1 MVSLVAVCILV
12 LPALAG
18 AMTADELFEDGNRL
32 FRDDLYWAAL
42 LRYGQAAEAGM
53 DSALLHYNTGV
64 AHYRAGQHIRARES
78 LEKAAASSRLRVLAH
93 YNLGLN
99 AHALGNMD
107 EALDWFRLAR
117 DQEEKPKISRYA
129 REAITRIRRAQQQAD
144 VLATRVE
151 ERREEQ
157 QRNFGDLSLYAQV
170 GFASDDNVFRTPAE
184 PYVDFSDPNQP
195 LVVPEVQSGTYV
207 PVRLGARY
215 MINSLPY
222 EGFYGAYRLAGRY
235 YQDEELDNANEYRH
249 ELSFG
254 NEYIRARDKRK
265 REVYSAFKIT
275 QAEETYYDPDDGAV
289 REIDGVDIGDR
300 FNYLRYGPE
309 LRLRQSYGRLSVGT
323 VFIGQLWDYE
333 DVEAV
338 PSYDHEYFRLG
349 LHVQYRFTRT
359 SLLRVNVE
367 KSSRRYS
374 DRPSFDLDGNQL
386 ITNPTL
392 RYDYLVASLTAR
404 QRITRSMWFGFEY
417 ERTDRE
423 DRFVGYND
431 YVRDHYGFEFRWS
444 PGRRFDLDLDAY
456 YRNYNYP
463 TAFAFNEPTQ
473 PSKTLETAQARLSA
487 SYRFMRSLSLVLH
500 ARLRDNVSNDLRI
513 QYDRREFGLS
523 LHWEP

>member
-1 MVSLVAVCILV
+1 
-12 LPALAG
+12 
-18 AMTADELFEDGNRL
+18 MTANELFEDGNRL

-78 LEKAAASSRLRVLAH
+78 LEKAADATRLRVLAH

-99 AHALGNMD
+99 AYALGDMD
-107 EALDWFRLAR
+107 EALDWFRRAR

-129 REAITRIRRAQQQAD
+129 RKAITRIRRAQRAAD
-144 VLATRVE
+144 LVATRAE
-151 ERREEQ
+151 ERREER
-157 QRNFGDLSLYAQV
+157 QRSFGNLDLYARV

-184 PYVDFSDPNQP
+184 PYVDFSNPDRP
-195 LVVPEVQSGTYV
+195 LIVPEVRSGTYL
-207 PVRLGARY
+207 PLRLGARY
-215 MINSLPY
+215 IINSLPY

-235 YQDEELDNANEYRH
+235 YQDEELENANEYRH

-254 NEYIRARDKRK
+254 NEYVRAGDERK

-275 QAEETYYDPDDGAV
+275 QVDETYYDPDDGAA
-289 REIDGVDIGDR
+289 REVGGADIGER
-300 FNYLRYGPE
+300 FDYLRYGPE
-309 LRLRQSYGRLSVGT
+309 LRLRQSYGRLSIGT
-323 VFIGQLWDYE
+323 VLIGQLRDYE

-349 LHVQYRFTRT
+349 LHVQYRFRPT
-359 SLLRVNVE
+359 SLLRVKVE

-374 DRPSFDLDGNQL
+374 DRPSFDLDGNRF

-456 YRNYNYP
+456 YRNYDYP
-463 TAFAFNEPTQ
+463 NAFAFNEPTQ
-473 PSKTLETAQARLSA
+473 AGKTLETAQARLSA
-487 SYRFMRSLSLVLH
+487 SYRLMRGLSLVLD

-513 QYDRREFGLS
+513 QYERSQFGLS